1 MSRYQGDEPT
11 PIDATPLEDFFFG
24 SPDDE
29 PTGDRP
35 TADET
40 QVVDSSGAAS
50 GRAQPPATGEGGEPP
65 ASSPGHRESS
75 VPQDWWGEEPGHAG
89 GPSRVMPARDDS
101 TPRHDDHGGAPGM
114 QRQAVPP
121 PEPDRRGAVA
131 RGAGIVLLILASVVV
146 GALLAYLAL
155 TQLRGDEPSGAGS
168 SEGTAQEQGSSTQ
181 SPSQSPSSAESSPAE
196 ASSSTSSSS
205 SSTTAERT
213 GELPSGATACGG
225 AKDGIA
231 VGRTTSV
238 TSCPFAVAVRDA
250 YLAAD
255 PGDDG
260 SATLEVRSPV
270 TGRSYS
276 MRCTGDVVTTCTG
289 GNDASVVLY

>member
-29 PTGDRP
+29 PTGDQP
-35 TADET
+35 PADET
-40 QVVDSSGAAS
+40 QVVDSSAAAS

-101 TPRHDDHGGAPGM
+101 TPRHDDHGAPGT

-121 PEPDRRGAVA
+121 PEPDRRSGVA
-131 RGAGIVLLILASVVV
+131 RGAGILLLILTSVVV

-168 SEGTAQEQGSSTQ
+168 SEETAQEQGSSTQ